1 MRSHWPPLAPHNIVR
16 EPGGR
21 WIDIFR
27 RDGGETGVCEY
38 VNFFT
43 DMLAGLGSEAICMV
57 ILMLAIRGIQSRRF
71 GRDSV
76 GVSWRDSKIEDT

>member
-1 MRSHWPPLAPHNIVR
+1 
-16 EPGGR
+16 
-21 WIDIFR
+21 
-27 RDGGETGVCEY
+27 VCEY

-76 GVSWRDSKIEDT
+76 GVS